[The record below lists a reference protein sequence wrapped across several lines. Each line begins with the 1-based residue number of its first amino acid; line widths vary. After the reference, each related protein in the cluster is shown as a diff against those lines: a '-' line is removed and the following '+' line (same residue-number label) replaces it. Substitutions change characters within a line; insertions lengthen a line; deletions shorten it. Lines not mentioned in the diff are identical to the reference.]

1 MYFFQGGM
9 PDLSKLNLGGD
20 GGEPTEE
27 ELEKLLGGLANNP
40 ELDEFLNTMTKQL
53 LSKNVLSQ
61 PMSDLKKRVT
71 DLTYYWILL
80 PIFSTFSTCE
90 EVKRR
95 SVSFLLLWLKKGI
108 YIFKYIYL
116 PEIDVYEDFFFK

>member
-1 MYFFQGGM
+1 MNAFHLTVTNSKIFLYFFQGGM

-71 DLTYYWILL
+71 DLTYY
-80 PIFSTFSTCE
+80 
-90 EVKRR
+90 
-95 SVSFLLLWLKKGI
+95 
-108 YIFKYIYL
+108 
-116 PEIDVYEDFFFK
+116 